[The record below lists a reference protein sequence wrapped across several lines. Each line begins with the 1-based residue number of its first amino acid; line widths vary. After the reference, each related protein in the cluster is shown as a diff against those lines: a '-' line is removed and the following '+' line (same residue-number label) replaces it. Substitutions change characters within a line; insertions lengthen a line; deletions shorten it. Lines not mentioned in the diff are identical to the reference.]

1 MLSHN
6 HRTAIL
12 TFFFSKCVTT
22 DLAPGIPQTSALDR
36 APLRFGLLALVQ
48 PQLDLVNTALARAK
62 QILLGMKTGIS
73 SARRDD
79 DNSVVQLSIRRYAVQ
94 T

>member
-22 DLAPGIPQTSALDR
+22 DLAPRPGIPQTSALDR

-48 PQLDLVNTALARAK
+48 PQLDLVNTALAPRAK

-73 SARRDD
+73 SARRG
-79 DNSVVQLSIRRYAVQ
+79 
-94 T
+94 

>member
-12 TFFFSKCVTT
+12 TFFSPNALRPTLPCS
-22 DLAPGIPQTSALDR
+22 PGIPQTSALDR

-48 PQLDLVNTALARAK
+48 PQLDLVNTALAAARETNSPWNEDWD
-62 QILLGMKTGIS
+62 LLCKEG
-73 SARRDD
+73 
-79 DNSVVQLSIRRYAVQ
+79 
-94 T
+94 